1 MIPTM
6 IIFGLITGRWW
17 RLALVAAAILWPAFL
32 LVDGAR
38 GVSVG
43 LLTAALAGAVN
54 AAVGV
59 AVHQALLWVVRRGWD
74 RVSAPRQRT

>member
-17 RLALVAAAILWPAFL
+17 RLALAAAAILWPASL

-43 LLTAALAGAVN
+43 LLTAALVGAVN